1 MKRLRTNVRR
11 IFVIAILLFAAPR
24 EELLIA
30 GAVLIVIGQ
39 IIHFISAGYLVKK
52 EELITAG
59 PYRFTRNPFYFA
71 NLLSDCGLCLM
82 SANPYVATAYLAVF
96 YLMIIPARVKREEAF
111 LLNRF
116 GDAFRAYCNK
126 VPRLIPY
133 KLGAKFDNPSGEF
146 SWHQIIEY
154 REIWRVMRAFGL
166 IIIFYLLYSIKFNIF
181 SFPPQWPLLISSA
194 KNIIALVS
202 LAFIIIVPPIIQF
215 GFLSKKITK

>member
-11 IFVIAILLFAAPR
+11 LFVIAILLFAAPR
-24 EELLIA
+24 EELLLC
-30 GAVLIVIGQ
+30 GAVLVVIGQ
-39 IIHFISAGYLVKK
+39 IIHFLSAGYLVKK

-71 NLLSDCGLCLM
+71 NLISDCGLCIL
-82 SANPYVATAYLAVF
+82 SANPYVAVIYLTVF
-96 YLMIIPARVKREEAF
+96 YLIIIPARVKKEEAF

-116 GDAFRAYCNK
+116 EDSFRTYCKK

-133 KLGAKFDNPSGEF
+133 KFGAKLDNPSGEF

-166 IIIFYLLYSIKFNIF
+166 IIIFYLLYGIKFNIF
-181 SFPPQWPLLISSA
+181 SLPPQWPLLWSSQI
-194 KNIIALVS
+194 NIIS
-202 LAFIIIVPPIIQF
+202 LAFLAVIIIVPPIIQF
-215 GFLSKKITK
+215 GFLSKKNN